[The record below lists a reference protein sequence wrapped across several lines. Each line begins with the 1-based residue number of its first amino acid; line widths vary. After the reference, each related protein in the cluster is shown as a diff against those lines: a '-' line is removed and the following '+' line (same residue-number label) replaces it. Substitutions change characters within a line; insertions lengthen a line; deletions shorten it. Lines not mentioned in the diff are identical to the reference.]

1 MNNSNKELT
10 HFINDNAKIEE
21 KNKVSL
27 NSKKNNNTNNNIR
40 KLFCYQICEEDF
52 PLKFNLEKNDKL

>member
-1 MNNSNKELT
+1 MPLKPAIGSFFLLKLFNSNKELT

-40 KLFCYQICEEDF
+40 KLFC
-52 PLKFNLEKNDKL
+52 

>member
-1 MNNSNKELT
+1 MNNSNKELN
-10 HFINDNAKIEE
+10 HFINNNAKIEE

-40 KLFCYQICEEDF
+40 KLFC
-52 PLKFNLEKNDKL
+52 